1 MFFCHELC
9 LLRLKNVFLLLC
21 DNNLENMKVGHPKMF
36 LAMGD
41 IERVLL
47 IIMDLI
53 ILWRGGDSMIG
64 I

>member
-1 MFFCHELC
+1 
-9 LLRLKNVFLLLC
+9 
-21 DNNLENMKVGHPKMF
+21 MKVGHPKMF

-53 ILWRGGDSMIG
+53 IFWRGGDSTFG

>member
-1 MFFCHELC
+1 MLFCHQLC
-9 LLRLKNVFLLLC
+9 LLCTSDKC
-21 DNNLENMKVGHPKMF
+21 DKYLENLKVGHPKTF
-36 LAMGD
+36 LAMGE

-53 ILWRGGDSMIG
+53 IFWRGGDSTIG